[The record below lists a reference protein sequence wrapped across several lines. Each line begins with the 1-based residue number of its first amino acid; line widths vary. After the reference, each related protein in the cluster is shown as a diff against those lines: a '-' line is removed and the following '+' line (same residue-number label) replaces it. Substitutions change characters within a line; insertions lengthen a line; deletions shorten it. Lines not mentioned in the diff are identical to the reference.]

1 MKNFLLIICSIV
13 LSTGAFAQVA
23 INPQV
28 GMNFMTFSDPP
39 EGVTHS
45 ANVGFSIGADARLG
59 ERFQIQPG
67 VHWFQS
73 STATEVEGGD
83 IETDVVHQY
92 LKLKAMAAYNLI
104 DGDALKL
111 RINAGPA
118 YDFLINVD
126 DGDFVEKDDFNS
138 GVFYIQGGVG
148 VDFLFLSAEV
158 GYMQGLTDT
167 FAYENAPD
175 SRTQGFYFTV
185 GVVLGGGD

>member
-1 MKNFLLIICSIV
+1 M
-13 LSTGAFAQVA
+13 LSTGAIAQVA

-39 EGVTHS
+39 EGTEFS
-45 ANVGFSIGADARLG
+45 ANVGFSLGADARIG
-59 ERFQIQPG
+59 DRFQIQPG

-73 STATEVEGGD
+73 STASQLEGGEIESTD
-83 IETDVVHQY
+83 IVHQY
-92 LKLKAMAAYNLI
+92 LKLKGMIAYNLI

-126 DGDFVEKDDFNS
+126 DGETVDKDDFNS

-148 VDFLFLSAEV
+148 VDFLFLTGEI
-158 GYMQGLTDT
+158 GYMQGLTET
-167 FAYENAPD
+167 FAFENAPD
-175 SRTQGFYFTV
+175 SKTQGFYFTL
-185 GVVLGGGD
+185 GVVFGGD